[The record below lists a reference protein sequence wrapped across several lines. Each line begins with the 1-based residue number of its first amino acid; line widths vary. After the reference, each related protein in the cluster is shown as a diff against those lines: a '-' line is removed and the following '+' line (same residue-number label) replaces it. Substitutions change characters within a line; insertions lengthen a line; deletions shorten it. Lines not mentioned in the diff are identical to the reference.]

1 MAHNESMEMYLETV
15 YILERNEGHAHVA
28 DIAKKLEVSKPS
40 VTKAMKSLKEK
51 GLINKEPYG
60 SITLTVK
67 GLELSKKIFIRH
79 ELITRFLECSLGLSP
94 TEASENACK
103 MEHVISDAMMTSIES
118 YLDKHNIEVKV

>member
-15 YILERNEGHAHVA
+15 YLLERNEGHAHVA

-79 ELITRFLECSLGLSP
+79 ELITRFLECSLELSP
-94 TEASENACK
+94 AEASENACK
-103 MEHVISDAMMTSIES
+103 MEHVISDAMMTSIEA
-118 YLDKHNIEVKV
+118 YLEKYNIEVKV